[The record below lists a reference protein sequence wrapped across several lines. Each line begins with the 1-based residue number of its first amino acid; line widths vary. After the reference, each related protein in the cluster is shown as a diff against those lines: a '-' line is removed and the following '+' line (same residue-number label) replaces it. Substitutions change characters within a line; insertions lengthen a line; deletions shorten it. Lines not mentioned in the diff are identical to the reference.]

1 MAEYAQQRE
10 HEAGSLLGEV
20 QALHVAL
27 SSAAQQP
34 TADSSAGVG
43 LAAASAQIEVCSET
57 SHAERSRCIN
67 AKHWAGICNMINLQS
82 AELRT
87 ICLPPKCCIALVI

>member
-20 QALHVAL
+20 QALHMAL

-34 TADSSAGVG
+34 TADSSAGAGAG

-57 SHAERSRCIN
+57 SHLSRVAVFTPKIRQTS
-67 AKHWAGICNMINLQS
+67 AMLILQS
-82 AELRT
+82 AELSN
-87 ICLPPKCCIALVI
+87 ICMA